1 MTITEKIMEAIA
13 EDIQGMMCRDCPHA
27 EHSEATF
34 YTPEWN
40 DCPGEGEPWDGGC
53 RKHEEYLEIV
63 ELAKKFEMEV
73 KAIIFGGV
81 RVGY

>member
-13 EDIQGMMCRDCPHA
+13 DDIQEMMCRDCPHA
-27 EHSEATF
+27 EHSEGTF
-34 YTPEWN
+34 YDPEWN

-53 RKHEEYLEIV
+53 RKHDEYEAIV
-63 ELAKKFEMEV
+63 ELAKKFDIEIRV
-73 KAIIFGGV
+73 VIFGGV